1 MIAVLHYRLD
11 EVHEATDILEKTL
24 KEDPHNLN
32 VLQDLIDIYQ
42 RDFRNEDKVECER
55 RLKLVMD
62 KIDTEEISE
71 TVHIFARCIAGK
83 GFAWGFDIHPD
94 SRETSRLDASIALYE
109 QAVSVSGDKV
119 DVKEKQDWLYY
130 LALGYIRQNNIKRVS
145 KDRVLYL
152 KVFDKVLKCLTPNIE
167 SDDQQRRSASW
178 CLLGSL
184 FAQKPYNATGI
195 PETIK
200 NTELKAFWFHPEK
213 CYLRALEI
221 ESRNWDA
228 HNQLA
233 HLYYKQGKEEE
244 GLELLDKS
252 LKINHGTS
260 NSYALHIRAQIH
272 LHVFNR
278 QLQRKLQKKGPPPD
292 RKHLHEAKT
301 DLILC
306 IQYNPYVLD
315 MVHLSEIHH
324 KLAWN
329 EELSSYENKGL
340 NEALRWCT
348 KAENCQDGATRP
360 DVHQRRA
367 LILQDLGDIDDAI
380 KCFMQAMDCEQSS
393 GNRNFVFMVKA
404 MLKRYHNT
412 EIKPK
417 YMLHELAYWV
427 VQGVKKYS
435 NCKLGSFVTGY
446 PEEMLDVG
454 ELMFESGKQRQIEVV
469 RRVVKAFKDKKVA
482 VDSARLNVLDQDT
495 TDYAFKVT
503 SAESK
508 ASYVQTT
515 DAYSSSMQS
524 PSLTSREFEEN
535 VDLTAAETL
544 TQMSISAVSDL
555 GSLDSEESS
564 NGSLPIYR
572 HSKNQHST
580 DDQGNA
586 IRRSKSPLLSSDKT
600 NQPDFSAGAT
610 SGCSDGHNCPAP
622 LIKIQSSDITS
633 GIKEKESFQGHSD
646 ESSQSRMLQTAIPD
660 NLQVGIPPFKAFH
673 TGFKYDFFVVFD
685 TQSAEIRDWVYYHLR
700 SQLEVGQYALK
711 GCIQERDF
719 ETNTPFLTQTVKST
733 IEGSAKILL
742 VISNGFLENN
752 FCKEA
757 SELALQTQHI
767 HKAILVMINDIS
779 LPSAMKPLPLVGA
792 TNVINWKQLSEFLF
806 Q

>member
-1 MIAVLHYRLD
+1 MDQVNLHDLKPGLLKQNLAINKPVRSDDERRQAKHKLQQLKVTLIPKRPHCLAINNMIAVLHYRLD

-71 TVHIFARCIAGK
+71 TVRIFARCIAGK

-109 QAVSVSGDKV
+109 QAVSVSGDKI

-152 KVFDKVLKCLTPNIE
+152 KVFDKVLNCLTPNIE

-278 QLQRKLQKKGPPPD
+278 QLQRKLQKKG
-292 RKHLHEAKT
+292 
-301 DLILC
+301 
-306 IQYNPYVLD
+306 
-315 MVHLSEIHH
+315 
-324 KLAWN
+324 
-329 EELSSYENKGL
+329 
-340 NEALRWCT
+340 
-348 KAENCQDGATRP
+348 
-360 DVHQRRA
+360 
-367 LILQDLGDIDDAI
+367 
-380 KCFMQAMDCEQSS
+380 
-393 GNRNFVFMVKA
+393 
-404 MLKRYHNT
+404 
-412 EIKPK
+412 
-417 YMLHELAYWV
+417 
-427 VQGVKKYS
+427 
-435 NCKLGSFVTGY
+435 
-446 PEEMLDVG
+446 
-454 ELMFESGKQRQIEVV
+454 
-469 RRVVKAFKDKKVA
+469 
-482 VDSARLNVLDQDT
+482 
-495 TDYAFKVT
+495 
-503 SAESK
+503 
-508 ASYVQTT
+508 
-515 DAYSSSMQS
+515 
-524 PSLTSREFEEN
+524 
-535 VDLTAAETL
+535 
-544 TQMSISAVSDL
+544 
-555 GSLDSEESS
+555 
-564 NGSLPIYR
+564 
-572 HSKNQHST
+572 
-580 DDQGNA
+580 
-586 IRRSKSPLLSSDKT
+586 
-600 NQPDFSAGAT
+600 
-610 SGCSDGHNCPAP
+610 
-622 LIKIQSSDITS
+622 
-633 GIKEKESFQGHSD
+633 
-646 ESSQSRMLQTAIPD
+646 
-660 NLQVGIPPFKAFH
+660 
-673 TGFKYDFFVVFD
+673 
-685 TQSAEIRDWVYYHLR
+685 HLR

-719 ETNTPFLTQTVKST
+719 EANTPFMMTNMISAV
-733 IEGSAKILL
+733 EGSAKILL
-742 VISNGFLENN
+742 VISDGFLENN

-757 SELALQTQHI
+757 LQLALQTQHI
-767 HKAILVMINDIS
+767 HKVILIMSSDIS
-779 LPSAMKPLPLVGA
+779 LPSPMKPLPRVDA
-792 TNVINWKQLSEFLF
+792 TNVINWKQFSEFLF